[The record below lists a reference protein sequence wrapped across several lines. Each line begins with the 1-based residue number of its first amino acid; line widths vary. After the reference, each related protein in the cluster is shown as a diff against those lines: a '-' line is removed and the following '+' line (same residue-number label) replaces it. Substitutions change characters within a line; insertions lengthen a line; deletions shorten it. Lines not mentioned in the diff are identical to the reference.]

1 MFTKVNKKHPLVQGR
16 CGCAG
21 IAVDYTC
28 IVTFYYLKEY
38 TDDACNRSQGL
49 FLL

>member
-21 IAVDYTC
+21 IA
-28 IVTFYYLKEY
+28 
-38 TDDACNRSQGL
+38 GL
-49 FLL
+49 PLSLRVMRENTAIIIAKI